1 MQPRA
6 IHICS
11 AKSVCT
17 LYGVVARPKA
27 HQDKTPTSSEATLA
41 QAKMSERT
49 DPRRRKV
56 FHRVRG
62 KRPFWWRDV
71 CSGLADA
78 SATARVSTLDSFA
91 ELLRAATP
99 ATKHLAAILR
109 PRVIERCLD
118 DAPSVGAA
126 AVRCSSALARLELLT
141 DDDMDFVADLIWSPR
156 RELRVEAATFV
167 DQHYFIES
175 VIDLVKGQR
184 CFRDRAA
191 GQRRTTMLHCLSD
204 QVASR
209 RRVSTLVH
217 FVKDHKTRTQQFR
230 LTERLVDGFWGR
242 ASCLE
247 DWRTFAALALPGE
260 GCVADEER
268 FMGEERLILAHFMEA
283 SARLAT
289 GNLVASRYLEEA
301 GSAVDT
307 LNTAV
312 TSFVWRMPEFLVANN
327 SEVVAFPICVQFSR
341 HLLRHLAL
349 QVWAAGLPP
358 GGFPGGLPPG
368 VRGQCDGGFPSGLP
382 PRVRRHGP
390 GRQCRT
396 IGVPPPDVLCG
407 RLCVGRFGLGDAP
420 RRLLPDQ

>member
-1 MQPRA
+1 M
-6 IHICS
+6 S
-11 AKSVCT
+11 A
-17 LYGVVARPKA
+17 
-27 HQDKTPTSSEATLA
+27 
-41 QAKMSERT
+41 RT
-49 DPRRRKV
+49 DSQRREV
-56 FHRVRG
+56 FQRVRG
-62 KRPFWWRDV
+62 KQPPWWRDV
-71 CSGLADA
+71 CLGLADA
-78 SATARVSTLDSFA
+78 CATARVGALESFKGV
-91 ELLRAATP
+91 LHAATP
-99 ATKHLAAILR
+99 ATKHLAALLR

-230 LTERLVDGFWGR
+230 LTERLVDGLWGR

-260 GCVADEER
+260 DEER
-268 FMGEERLILAHFMEA
+268 LMDEDRLILAHFMEA

-289 GNLVASRYLEEA
+289 DDLVASRYLEEA

-307 LNTAV
+307 LNIAV
-312 TSFVWRMPEFLVANN
+312 TSFVWRMPELLAANN
-327 SEVVAFPICVQFSR
+327 S
-341 HLLRHLAL
+341 
-349 QVWAAGLPP
+349 
-358 GGFPGGLPPG
+358 
-368 VRGQCDGGFPSGLP
+368 
-382 PRVRRHGP
+382 
-390 GRQCRT
+390 
-396 IGVPPPDVLCG
+396 
-407 RLCVGRFGLGDAP
+407 
-420 RRLLPDQ
+420 

>member
-1 MQPRA
+1 M
-6 IHICS
+6 
-11 AKSVCT
+11 
-17 LYGVVARPKA
+17 
-27 HQDKTPTSSEATLA
+27 
-41 QAKMSERT
+41 
-49 DPRRRKV
+49 
-56 FHRVRG
+56 
-62 KRPFWWRDV
+62 
-71 CSGLADA
+71 
-78 SATARVSTLDSFA
+78 
-91 ELLRAATP
+91 
-99 ATKHLAAILR
+99 
-109 PRVIERCLD
+109 
-118 DAPSVGAA
+118 
-126 AVRCSSALARLELLT
+126 ARLELLT

-191 GQRRTTMLHCLSD
+191 GQRRTTMLHCLND

-209 RRVSTLVH
+209 RRVSTLVQ

-230 LTERLVDGFWGR
+230 LTERLVDGLWGR

-260 GCVADEER
+260 GCIADEER

-289 GNLVASRYLEEA
+289 DDLVASRYLEEA

-312 TSFVWRMPEFLVANN
+312 TTFVWRIPELLVANK
-327 SEVVAFPICVQFSR
+327 SEAVAFPLCVQFSR

-349 QVWAAGLPP
+349 QVGRLGYRQEVFQAAFRQEFDANVMEAFQAASRQEFDVTAQDDSAELLECLRQMSCAGGSVLDALGWAMLPVVFYQTNEGTPDVAPGAEGKVELMAGAL
-358 GGFPGGLPPG
+358 LEH
-368 VRGQCDGGFPSGLP
+368 VA
-382 PRVRRHGP
+382 RHSSTP
-390 GRQCRT
+390 GREV
-396 IGVPPPDVLCG
+396 VPGREVAHPITRSPDHLIT
-407 RLCVGRFGLGDAP
+407 R
-420 RRLLPDQ
+420 